1 MKAIGVKEAGGPE
14 KLEVIELPE
23 PSPQEYEIL
32 IEQDY
37 AGINYGDVIRRKRGL
52 FSLNE
57 CGYYIPGFEGV
68 GRVISVGDKVK
79 EFKVGDKVSYLNEL
93 GGGYS
98 QKVCVNEKNAYK
110 VSEKISEKLSAVIS
124 CVGITAW
131 NLVRLANISRNEWVL
146 IYGAAGG
153 VGNLLLQLCVNQ
165 GVNVIAVVGTRD
177 KGKFVE
183 EFMPTGIVVRENENV
198 ERKIKEIT
206 EGVRINTIFDCV
218 GQKVREINF
227 NCIENGGTII
237 YYGSTSGHSCFEG
250 MNVLMNSL
258 KIQGFNIFN
267 IAGENSLWK
276 TGIRETLD
284 LFEKNKLKINI
295 DGICNINEVSQA
307 HRLIEEQKAKGKYI
321 IDLKEGI

>member
-14 KLEVIELPE
+14 RLEIIELPE
-23 PSPQEYEIL
+23 PCPQEYDIL

-52 FSLNE
+52 FSLNKY
-57 CGYYIPGFEGV
+57 GYYIPGFEGV

-79 EFKVGDKVSYLNEL
+79 EFKVGEKVSYLNEL

-98 QKVCVNEKNAYK
+98 QKVCVNEKNVYK
-110 VSEKISEKLSAVIS
+110 VSEEISEKTAAVIS

-131 NLVRLANISRNEWVL
+131 NLVRLANISKNEWVL

-153 VGNLLLQLCVNQ
+153 VGNLLLQLCVNK
-165 GVNVIAVVGTRD
+165 GAHVIAVVGTQD
-177 KGKFVE
+177 KGEFIEK
-183 EFMPTGIVVRENENV
+183 FMPTGIVVRENEDV

-206 EGVRINTIFDCV
+206 KGVGINTIFDCV
-218 GQKVREINF
+218 GQKVQEVNF
-227 NCIENGGTII
+227 NCIGNGGTII

-250 MNVLMNSL
+250 INVLMNSL

-267 IAGENSLWK
+267 IVGKNALWK
-276 TGIRETLD
+276 TGIKETLD
-284 LFEKNKLKINI
+284 LFEKNILKINI
-295 DGICNINEVSQA
+295 DGIFNINEVSQA
-307 HRLIEEQKAKGKYI
+307 HRLMEEQKAKGKYI
-321 IDLKEGI
+321 INLREEI

>member
-1 MKAIGVKEAGGPE
+1 MKAIGVREAGGPE
-14 KLEVIELPE
+14 KLEVIELQE

-79 EFKVGDKVSYLNEL
+79 EFKVGEKVSYLNES

-110 VSEKISEKLSAVIS
+110 VSEKIPEKVAAVIS

-131 NLVRLANISRNEWVL
+131 NLVRLANIRKNEWVL

-153 VGNLLLQLCVNQ
+153 LGNLLLQLCVNK
-165 GVNVIAVVGTRD
+165 GVHVIAVVGTQD
-177 KGKFVE
+177 KRKFVE
-183 EFMPTGIVVRENENV
+183 KFMPTGIVVRENENV

-206 EGVRINTIFDCV
+206 EAAVEDGMDCSEFVIRHKNYSNSRFCSALYEGLHLVVSTYSCGFGTVRF
-218 GQKVREINF
+218 
-227 NCIENGGTII
+227 
-237 YYGSTSGHSCFEG
+237 
-250 MNVLMNSL
+250 L
-258 KIQGFNIFN
+258 
-267 IAGENSLWK
+267 
-276 TGIRETLD
+276 
-284 LFEKNKLKINI
+284 
-295 DGICNINEVSQA
+295 
-307 HRLIEEQKAKGKYI
+307 
-321 IDLKEGI
+321 